1 MFVSKIISQMLGVSA
16 KCRHN
21 LSCSEYAKRSIGK
34 HGIVIGGYRSIR
46 RILSCQP
53 FVNSKLKSQRSKAK
67 LKTQKFLTLRNNFA
81 F

>member
-1 MFVSKIISQMLGVSA
+1 MLGVSA

-21 LSCSEYAKRSIGK
+21 LSCSEYTKRSIGK
-34 HGIVIGGYRSIR
+34 HGIIIGGHRSIR

-53 FVNSKLKSQRSKAK
+53 FVNSKLKTQNSK